1 MCLGIRPLEKGILKT
16 NVGIMLAGWCFCVLP
31 QLWTSPDAS
40 NNQQNH
46 NCVCV
51 KVLVLNRTMASGVVE
66 ELTRLFTTSSKSI
79 HTKTETEPETEDKT
93 KNESILHAPRTQILG
108 ELVGAT
114 NLVAARPS
122 FNQKMT

>member
-1 MCLGIRPLEKGILKT
+1 
-16 NVGIMLAGWCFCVLP
+16 
-31 QLWTSPDAS
+31 
-40 NNQQNH
+40 
-46 NCVCV
+46 V

-66 ELTRLFTTSSKSI
+66 ELTRFFTTSSKSI